1 MLCVFNNNNKYRR
14 EEDYTV
20 EKLDNKYFKEVIK
33 MIVTDEGQMDVMS
46 LQVWWLLRRAN
57 QHILHVILATGATSG
72 VIRQTHMKGRFLQSL
87 AWILQKTG
95 WETTPG

>member
-46 LQVWWLLRRAN
+46 LQV
-57 QHILHVILATGATSG
+57 
-72 VIRQTHMKGRFLQSL
+72 
-87 AWILQKTG
+87 
-95 WETTPG
+95 